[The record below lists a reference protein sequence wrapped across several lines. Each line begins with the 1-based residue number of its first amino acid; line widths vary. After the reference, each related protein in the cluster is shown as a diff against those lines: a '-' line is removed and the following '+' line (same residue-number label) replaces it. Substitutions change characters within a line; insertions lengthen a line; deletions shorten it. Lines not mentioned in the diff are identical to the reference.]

1 MRCVSSICNIITGC
15 ANHYLWILLGIPG
28 LRAGMII
35 PVRIGAVDG
44 LAVSR
49 LMIAEKVTHTFEG
62 DEHDHTMSI
71 EVKDFGQLGGINI
84 V

>member
-1 MRCVSSICNIITGC
+1 MKIDEMCKQYLQYYNRVLQTLSLDSI
-15 ANHYLWILLGIPG
+15 GIPG

-71 EVKDFGQLGGINI
+71 EVKEFGQL
-84 V
+84 